1 MKRALVIAAAL
12 ILGFSAPVGAW
23 AQRERPGAGQDRGSP
38 ASEPK
43 APSAPNKP
51 LSEIEAQ
58 INRQYPGH
66 RLAAKLDQQDGRTVY
81 RISWSADP
89 GRRIDFVVDAQTGA
103 ILSHKG
109 G

>member
-12 ILGFSAPVGAW
+12 VAGLSAPVGAW
-23 AQRERPGAGQDRGSP
+23 AQRDRGAPVAPERGAPP
-38 ASEPK
+38 AEPK
-43 APSAPNKP
+43 AAANKP
-51 LSEIEAQ
+51 LSEIEA
-58 INRQYPGH
+58 IIARQYPGH
-66 RLAAKLDQQDGRTVY
+66 RLEAKLDQQDGKTVY
-81 RISWSADP
+81 RIAWSADP